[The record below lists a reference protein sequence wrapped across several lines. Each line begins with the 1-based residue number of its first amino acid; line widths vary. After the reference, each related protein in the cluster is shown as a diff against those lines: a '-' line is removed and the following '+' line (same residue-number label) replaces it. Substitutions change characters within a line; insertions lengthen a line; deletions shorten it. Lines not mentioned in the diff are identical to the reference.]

1 MFLGG
6 KFIFGKRFSFLG
18 MLLGKFKRQKGRF
31 SMRKKSYKGKCIKRT
46 IEKSSDVCRTYD
58 SVQLSALDFLNDCD
72 EIKEIRCNV
81 PLDSVETKEYTT
93 DFLCVKID
101 GDLMVREC
109 TFRKLLQKPLTA
121 KLLDLSRVYWLRHGV
136 SDWGIII
143 DAEK

>member
-1 MFLGG
+1 
-6 KFIFGKRFSFLG
+6 
-18 MLLGKFKRQKGRF
+18 
-31 SMRKKSYKGKCIKRT
+31 MRKKSYKGKCIKRT
-46 IEKSSDVCRTYD
+46 IKKSSDVCRTYD
-58 SVQLSALDFLNDCD
+58 SVQLSALDFLNDCG

-81 PLDSVETKEYTT
+81 TLDSVETKEYTT